1 MATMVKLY
9 NRNIVFYKNRDHIHS
24 FQLQFKVYYFI
35 NQSGGFGHSGLLAP
49 SPVVLDRKD
58 ELGNVKEGITVKG

>member
-9 NRNIVFYKNRDHIHS
+9 NRNI